1 MAFNN
6 DRYECKR
13 ANVICAFYNEVAY
26 SVPRKMVTFPLKI
39 DVFLKKAMSSHC
51 FFWAVVFSLLSV
63 KASGAEELL
72 ENYCYSCHDEW
83 EQEGGLQLDELGQ
96 MPLESRLDVLNRVQ
110 EQLYLGQMPPK
121 KKKKQPTE
129 TERVKMLSWVAA
141 ELKKHDASTLEGK
154 LRYPNYGNHVSHEKL
169 FSGEIVAKPYT
180 PARRWLVSPQ
190 IFIERINAVFG
201 LEGGSRQRSF
211 YGVTIPVILPDH
223 SGVRYY
229 DTTTLNGGHLLMMLT
244 NADWISEKQ
253 LREARIKNGEIKS
266 NEFLNPKDRWSPR
279 RTPEA
284 FELIVT
290 KKSPPTEAEMSAA
303 IHTQYQCVLQR
314 DANKSELERHLK
326 LFKESIFLAGNTEG
340 LRQMLVS
347 VLLKSDFMYRYEF
360 GAGEVDGTGRMKLSP
375 REASYAIAYALSDRN
390 PDAELLKAAAEG
402 RLNTKEDYRREVSRM
417 LNDESSFAGQGAP
430 EVNGKGLSSHKVS
443 HPKINRFFRE
453 FFGYPNMTKVFK
465 DTKRSGGFYSNAGRG
480 TAGTSGHVIDEA
492 DKIVDH
498 ILRKDQNVFEQLL
511 TTDEYF
517 VYHTRPDEQTAAIIG
532 RWREAYDVLK
542 NEPWQK
548 EPGQVSLKYEELLKK
563 NLGLKVP
570 QQKKGKGR
578 HDNTLVRLMGYFEA
592 TFGRGS
598 TPYTN
603 PPWAHGFRHQY
614 SEIYN
619 LAPIPGSR
627 GGDTGQKGWD
637 FQVKQPFKIQNRK
650 GILTHPAWLL
660 AHSQNTETDPVRRGK
675 WIREKLLA
683 GYVPDVPITVDA
695 QIPEDHHRTLRERL
709 DEVTSPQECWKCH
722 VHMNPLGLTFEMF
735 DDFGRFRIA
744 EALEHPENLIKVG
757 NGKSSA
763 SVYKT
768 KPLNISGV
776 LKGTGDPALDGE
788 VKDAYDLI
796 DRLAKSRRVRQSIIR
811 HAFRYFMGRNELL
824 SDSQTLIDAEIAY
837 ANNGGSF
844 KSVII
849 SLLTSDSFIYRKE
862 T

>member
-1 MAFNN
+1 M
-6 DRYECKR
+6 
-13 ANVICAFYNEVAY
+13 VIFPSEIVGFLNRVALF
-26 SVPRKMVTFPLKI
+26 RC
-39 DVFLKKAMSSHC
+39 VFGVI
-51 FFWAVVFSLLSV
+51 VVSFLSAE
-63 KASGAEELL
+63 ASGAEGLL

-83 EQEGGLQLDELGQ
+83 EQKGGLQLDELGQ
-96 MPLESRLDVLNRVQ
+96 VPLESRLDVLNRVQ

-129 TERVKMLSWVAA
+129 AERSKMLSWVAA
-141 ELKKHDASTLEGK
+141 ELKKHNASTLEGK

-169 FSGEIVAKPYT
+169 FNGEIVAKPYT
-180 PARRWLVSPQ
+180 QARRWLVSPQ

-201 LEGGSRQRSF
+201 LEGGARQRSF

-229 DTTTLNGGHLLMMLT
+229 DTTTLDGGHLLMMLT

-253 LREARIKNGEIKS
+253 LREARVKNGEVKS
-266 NEFLNPKDRWSPR
+266 NEFPNPKDRWSPR
-279 RTPEA
+279 KTPEA
-284 FELIVT
+284 FEFIVT
-290 KKSPPTEAEMSAA
+290 KKSPPTEAEMRAA

-326 LFKESIFLAGNTEG
+326 LLKESIFLAGNTEG

-347 VLLKSDFMYRYEF
+347 VLLKSEFMYRYEF
-360 GAGEVDGTGRMKLSP
+360 GAGKVDEAGRMKLSP

-390 PDAELLKAAAEG
+390 PDAVLLKAAKEG

-417 LNDESSFAGQGAP
+417 LNDESSFAGPGAP
-430 EVNGKGLSSHKVS
+430 EVSGKGLNSHKVS

-517 VYHTRPDEQTAAIIG
+517 VYHTRPNEQTGAIID
-532 RWREAYDVLK
+532 RWREAYNVLK
-542 NEPWQK
+542 NEPWQE
-548 EPGQVSLKYEELLKK
+548 EPEQVSLKHELLLKQ

-578 HDNTLVRLMGYFEA
+578 HDNTLVRLMGYFES

-627 GGDTGQKGWD
+627 GGDIGEKGWD

-744 EALEHPENLIKVG
+744 EALEHPENLIKAG
-757 NGKSSA
+757 NGKTSA

-768 KPLNISGV
+768 KPLSISGV
-776 LKGTGDPALDGE
+776 LEGTGDSTLDGE

-844 KSVII
+844 KRVII

>member
-1 MAFNN
+1 M
-6 DRYECKR
+6 
-13 ANVICAFYNEVAY
+13 VILLSEIVG
-26 SVPRKMVTFPLKI
+26 
-39 DVFLKKAMSSHC
+39 FLKRVTSSRC
-51 FFWAVVFSLLSV
+51 VLGTVVASVLSAEV
-63 KASGAEELL
+63 SEAEELL

-83 EQEGGLQLDELGQ
+83 EQKGGLQLDELGQ

-129 TERVKMLSWVAA
+129 AERSKMLSWVAA
-141 ELKKHDASTLEGK
+141 ELKKHNASTLEGK

-169 FSGEIVAKPYT
+169 FNGEIVAKPYT
-180 PARRWLVSPQ
+180 QARRWLVSPQ

-201 LEGGSRQRSF
+201 LEGGARQRSF

-229 DTTTLNGGHLLMMLT
+229 DTTTLDGGHLLMMLT

-253 LREARIKNGEIKS
+253 LREARIKNGEVKS
-266 NEFLNPKDRWSPR
+266 NEFPNPKDRWSPR
-279 RTPEA
+279 KTPEA
-284 FELIVT
+284 FEFIVT
-290 KKSPPTEAEMSAA
+290 KKSPPTEAEMKAA
-303 IHTQYQCVLQR
+303 IHIQYQCVLQR

-326 LFKESIFLAGNTEG
+326 LLKESILLAGNTEG

-347 VLLKSDFMYRYEF
+347 VLLKSEFMYRYEF
-360 GAGEVDGTGRMKLSP
+360 GAGEVDGAGRMKLSP

-390 PDAELLKAAAEG
+390 PDADLLKAAKEG

-417 LNDESSFAGQGAP
+417 LNDKSSFAGPGAP
-430 EVNGKGLSSHKVS
+430 EVSGKGLNSHKVS

-517 VYHTRPDEQTAAIIG
+517 VYHTRPNEQTAAIID
-532 RWREAYDVLK
+532 RWREAYSVLK
-542 NEPWQK
+542 NEPWQE
-548 EPGQVSLKYEELLKK
+548 EPEQVSLKHELLLKQ

-578 HDNTLVRLMGYFEA
+578 HDNTLVRLMGYFES

-637 FQVKQPFKIQNRK
+637 FQVEQPFKIQNRK

-735 DDFGRFRIA
+735 DDFGRFRTA
-744 EALEHPENLIKVG
+744 EALEHPENLVKAG

-768 KPLNISGV
+768 KPLSISGV
-776 LKGTGDPALDGE
+776 LEGTGDSTLDGK

-837 ANNGGSF
+837 ANNSGSF

-862 T
+862 TQSSQ

>member
-1 MAFNN
+1 M
-6 DRYECKR
+6 
-13 ANVICAFYNEVAY
+13 VILPSEIVG
-26 SVPRKMVTFPLKI
+26 
-39 DVFLKKAMSSHC
+39 FLKRVTSSRC
-51 FFWAVVFSLLSV
+51 VLGTVVASVLSAEV
-63 KASGAEELL
+63 SEAEELL

-83 EQEGGLQLDELGQ
+83 EQKGGLQLDELGQ

-129 TERVKMLSWVAA
+129 AERSKMLSWVAA
-141 ELKKHDASTLEGK
+141 ELKKHNASTLEGK

-169 FSGEIVAKPYT
+169 FNGEIVAKPYT
-180 PARRWLVSPQ
+180 QARRWLVSPQ

-201 LEGGSRQRSF
+201 LEGGARQRSF

-229 DTTTLNGGHLLMMLT
+229 DTTTLDGGHLLMMLT
-244 NADWISEKQ
+244 NADWISGKQ
-253 LREARIKNGEIKS
+253 LREARIKNGEVKS
-266 NEFLNPKDRWSPR
+266 NEFPNPKDRWSPR
-279 RTPEA
+279 KTPEA
-284 FELIVT
+284 FEFIVT
-290 KKSPPTEAEMSAA
+290 KKSPPTEAEMKDA
-303 IHTQYQCVLQR
+303 IHIQYQCVLQR

-326 LFKESIFLAGNTEG
+326 LLKESILLAGNTEG

-347 VLLKSDFMYRYEF
+347 VLLKSEFMYRYEF
-360 GAGEVDGTGRMKLSP
+360 GAGEVDGAGRMKLSP

-390 PDAELLKAAAEG
+390 PDADLLKAVEEG
-402 RLNTKEDYRREVSRM
+402 RLNTKEDYRREVNRM
-417 LNDESSFAGQGAP
+417 LKDESSFAGPGAP
-430 EVNGKGLSSHKVS
+430 EVSGKGLNSHKVP

-517 VYHTRPDEQTAAIIG
+517 VYHTRPNEQTAAIID

-542 NEPWQK
+542 SEPWQE
-548 EPGQVSLKYEELLKK
+548 EPEQVSLKHELLLKQ

-578 HDNTLVRLMGYFEA
+578 HDNTLVRLMGYFES

-637 FQVKQPFKIQNRK
+637 FQVEQPFKIQNRK

-735 DDFGRFRIA
+735 DDFGRFRTA
-744 EALEHPENLIKVG
+744 EALEHPENLVKAG
-757 NGKSSA
+757 NGKTSA

-768 KPLNISGV
+768 KPLSISGV
-776 LKGTGDPALDGE
+776 LEGTGDSTLDGK

-837 ANNGGSF
+837 ANNSGSF

-862 T
+862 TQSSQ

>member
-1 MAFNN
+1 MVILP
-6 DRYECKR
+6 YEI
-13 ANVICAFYNEVAY
+13 VG
-26 SVPRKMVTFPLKI
+26 
-39 DVFLKKAMSSHC
+39 FLKRVTSSRC
-51 FFWAVVFSLLSV
+51 VLGTVVASVLSAEV
-63 KASGAEELL
+63 SEAEELL

-83 EQEGGLQLDELGQ
+83 EQKGGLQLDELGQ

-129 TERVKMLSWVAA
+129 AERSKMLSWVAA
-141 ELKKHDASTLEGK
+141 ELKKHNASTLEGK

-169 FSGEIVAKPYT
+169 FNGEIVAKPYT
-180 PARRWLVSPQ
+180 QARRWLVSPQ

-201 LEGGSRQRSF
+201 LEGGARQRSF

-229 DTTTLNGGHLLMMLT
+229 DTTTLDGGHLLMMLT
-244 NADWISEKQ
+244 NADWISGKQ
-253 LREARIKNGEIKS
+253 LREARIKNGEVKS
-266 NEFLNPKDRWSPR
+266 NEFPNPKDRWSPR
-279 RTPEA
+279 KTPEA
-284 FELIVT
+284 FEFIVT
-290 KKSPPTEAEMSAA
+290 KKSPPTEAEMKDA
-303 IHTQYQCVLQR
+303 IHIQYQCVLQR

-326 LFKESIFLAGNTEG
+326 LLKESILLAGNTEG

-347 VLLKSDFMYRYEF
+347 VLLKSEFMYRYEF
-360 GAGEVDGTGRMKLSP
+360 GAGEVDGAGRMKLSP

-390 PDAELLKAAAEG
+390 PDADLLKAVEEG
-402 RLNTKEDYRREVSRM
+402 RLNTKEDYRREVNRM
-417 LNDESSFAGQGAP
+417 LKDESSFAGPGAP
-430 EVNGKGLSSHKVS
+430 EVSGKGLNSHKVS

-517 VYHTRPDEQTAAIIG
+517 VYHTRPNEQTAAIID

-542 NEPWQK
+542 SEPWQE
-548 EPGQVSLKYEELLKK
+548 EPEQVSLKHELLLKQ

-578 HDNTLVRLMGYFEA
+578 HDNTLVRLMGYFES

-637 FQVKQPFKIQNRK
+637 FQVEQPFKIQNRK

-735 DDFGRFRIA
+735 DDFGRFRTA
-744 EALEHPENLIKVG
+744 EALEHPENLVKAG
-757 NGKSSA
+757 NGKTSA

-768 KPLNISGV
+768 KPLSISGV
-776 LKGTGDPALDGE
+776 LEGTGDSTLDGK

-837 ANNGGSF
+837 ANNSGSF

-862 T
+862 TQSSQ

>member
-1 MAFNN
+1 M
-6 DRYECKR
+6 
-13 ANVICAFYNEVAY
+13 VILLSEIVG
-26 SVPRKMVTFPLKI
+26 
-39 DVFLKKAMSSHC
+39 FLKRVTSSRC
-51 FFWAVVFSLLSV
+51 VLGTVVASVLSAEV
-63 KASGAEELL
+63 SEAEELL

-83 EQEGGLQLDELGQ
+83 EQKGGLQLDELGQ
-96 MPLESRLDVLNRVQ
+96 MPLESRLDVLNRLQ

-129 TERVKMLSWVAA
+129 AERSKMLSWVAA
-141 ELKKHDASTLEGK
+141 ELKKHNASTLEGK

-169 FSGEIVAKPYT
+169 FNGEIVAKPYT
-180 PARRWLVSPQ
+180 QARRWLVSPQ

-201 LEGGSRQRSF
+201 LEGGARQRSF

-229 DTTTLNGGHLLMMLT
+229 DTTTLDGGHLLMMLT

-253 LREARIKNGEIKS
+253 LREARIKNEEVKS
-266 NEFLNPKDRWSPR
+266 NEFPNPKDRWSPR
-279 RTPEA
+279 KTPEA
-284 FELIVT
+284 FEFIVT
-290 KKSPPTEAEMSAA
+290 KKSPPTEAEMKAA
-303 IHTQYQCVLQR
+303 IHIQYQCVLQR

-326 LFKESIFLAGNTEG
+326 LLKESILLAGNTEG

-347 VLLKSDFMYRYEF
+347 VLLKSEFMYRYEF
-360 GAGEVDGTGRMKLSP
+360 GAGEVDGAGRMKLSP

-390 PDAELLKAAAEG
+390 PDADLLKAAKEG

-417 LNDESSFAGQGAP
+417 LNDKSSFAGPGAP
-430 EVNGKGLSSHKVS
+430 EVSGKGLNSHKVS

-517 VYHTRPDEQTAAIIG
+517 VYHTRPNEQTAAIID
-532 RWREAYDVLK
+532 RWREAYNVLK
-542 NEPWQK
+542 NEPWQE
-548 EPGQVSLKYEELLKK
+548 EPEQVSLKHELLLKQ

-578 HDNTLVRLMGYFEA
+578 HDNTLVRLMGYFES

-637 FQVKQPFKIQNRK
+637 FQVEQPFKIQNRK

-722 VHMNPLGLTFEMF
+722 VHMNPLGVTFEMF
-735 DDFGRFRIA
+735 DDFGRFRTA
-744 EALEHPENLIKVG
+744 EALEHPENLVKAG

-768 KPLNISGV
+768 KPLSISGV
-776 LKGTGDPALDGE
+776 LEGTGDSTLDGK

-837 ANNGGSF
+837 ANNSGSF

-862 T
+862 TQSSQ

>member
-1 MAFNN
+1 M
-6 DRYECKR
+6 
-13 ANVICAFYNEVAY
+13 VILLSEIVG
-26 SVPRKMVTFPLKI
+26 
-39 DVFLKKAMSSHC
+39 FLKRVTSSRC
-51 FFWAVVFSLLSV
+51 VLGTVVASVLSAEV
-63 KASGAEELL
+63 SEAEELL

-83 EQEGGLQLDELGQ
+83 EQKGGLQLDELGQ

-129 TERVKMLSWVAA
+129 AERSKMLSWVAA
-141 ELKKHDASTLEGK
+141 ELKKHNASTLEGK

-169 FSGEIVAKPYT
+169 FNGEIVAKPYT
-180 PARRWLVSPQ
+180 QARRWLVSPQ

-201 LEGGSRQRSF
+201 LEGGARQRSF

-229 DTTTLNGGHLLMMLT
+229 DTTTLDGGHLLMMLT

-253 LREARIKNGEIKS
+253 LREARIKNGEVKS
-266 NEFLNPKDRWSPR
+266 NEFPNPKDRWSPR
-279 RTPEA
+279 KTPEA
-284 FELIVT
+284 FEFIVT
-290 KKSPPTEAEMSAA
+290 KKSPPTEAEMKAA
-303 IHTQYQCVLQR
+303 IHIQYQCVLQR

-326 LFKESIFLAGNTEG
+326 LLKESILLAGNTEG

-347 VLLKSDFMYRYEF
+347 VLLKSEFMYRYEF
-360 GAGEVDGTGRMKLSP
+360 GAGEVDGAGRMKLSP

-390 PDAELLKAAAEG
+390 PDADLLKAAKEG

-417 LNDESSFAGQGAP
+417 LNDKSSFAGPGAP
-430 EVNGKGLSSHKVS
+430 EVSGKGLNSHKVS

-517 VYHTRPDEQTAAIIG
+517 VYHTRPNEQTAAIID
-532 RWREAYDVLK
+532 RWREAYNVLK
-542 NEPWQK
+542 NEPWQE
-548 EPGQVSLKYEELLKK
+548 EPEQVSLKHELLLKQ

-578 HDNTLVRLMGYFEA
+578 HDNTLVRLMGYFES

-637 FQVKQPFKIQNRK
+637 FQVEQPFKIQNRK

-735 DDFGRFRIA
+735 DDFGRFRTA
-744 EALEHPENLIKVG
+744 EALEHPENLMKVG
-757 NGKSSA
+757 NGKTSA

-776 LKGTGDPALDGE
+776 LKGTGDSKLDGE

-837 ANNGGSF
+837 ANNSGSF

-862 T
+862 TQSSQ

>member
-1 MAFNN
+1 M
-6 DRYECKR
+6 
-13 ANVICAFYNEVAY
+13 VILLSEIAG
-26 SVPRKMVTFPLKI
+26 
-39 DVFLKKAMSSHC
+39 FLKRVTSSRC
-51 FFWAVVFSLLSV
+51 VLGTVVASV
-63 KASGAEELL
+63 LYAEVSEAEELL

-83 EQEGGLQLDELGQ
+83 EQKGGLQLDELGQ

-129 TERVKMLSWVAA
+129 AERSKMLSWVAA
-141 ELKKHDASTLEGK
+141 ELKKHNASTLEGK

-169 FSGEIVAKPYT
+169 FNGEIVAKPYT
-180 PARRWLVSPQ
+180 QARRWLVSPQ

-201 LEGGSRQRSF
+201 LEGGARQRSF

-229 DTTTLNGGHLLMMLT
+229 DTTTLDGGHLLMMLT

-253 LREARIKNGEIKS
+253 LREARIKNGEVKS
-266 NEFLNPKDRWSPR
+266 NEFPNPKDRWSPR
-279 RTPEA
+279 KTPEA
-284 FELIVT
+284 FEFIVT
-290 KKSPPTEAEMSAA
+290 KKSPPTEAEMKAA
-303 IHTQYQCVLQR
+303 IHIQYQCVLQR

-326 LFKESIFLAGNTEG
+326 LLKESILLAGNTEG

-347 VLLKSDFMYRYEF
+347 VLLKSEFMYRYEF
-360 GAGEVDGTGRMKLSP
+360 GAGEVDGAGRMKLSP

-390 PDAELLKAAAEG
+390 PDADLLKAAKEG

-417 LNDESSFAGQGAP
+417 LNDKSSFAGPGAP
-430 EVNGKGLSSHKVS
+430 EVSGKGLNSHKVS

-517 VYHTRPDEQTAAIIG
+517 VYHTRPNEQTAAIID

-542 NEPWQK
+542 SEPWQE
-548 EPGQVSLKYEELLKK
+548 EPEQVSLKHELLLKQ

-578 HDNTLVRLMGYFEA
+578 HDNTLVRLMGYFES

-637 FQVKQPFKIQNRK
+637 FQVEQPFKIQNRK

-735 DDFGRFRIA
+735 DDFGRFRTA
-744 EALEHPENLIKVG
+744 EALEHPENLVKAG

-768 KPLNISGV
+768 KPLSISGV
-776 LKGTGDPALDGE
+776 LEGTGDSTLDGK

-837 ANNGGSF
+837 ANNSGSF

-862 T
+862 TQSSQ

>member
-1 MAFNN
+1 MRFVNKW
-6 DRYECKR
+6 RISQLWKMFHSSFQLFGWLR
-13 ANVICAFYNEVAY
+13 KLVRSRCAFVA
-26 SVPRKMVTFPLKI
+26 MT
-39 DVFLKKAMSSHC
+39 VFGLP
-51 FFWAVVFSLLSV
+51 VG
-63 KASGAEELL
+63 ASGAEALL

-83 EQEGGLQLDELGQ
+83 EQKGNLQLDVLDTL
-96 MPLESRLDVLNRVQ
+96 PLESRLGVLNKVQ
-110 EQLYLGQMPPK
+110 EQLYFGQMPPK
-121 KKKKQPTE
+121 KKKQPTVA
-129 TERVKMLSWVAA
+129 ERSEMLAWVAA
-141 ELKKHDASTLEGK
+141 ELKKHDASTLEDK
-154 LRYPNYGNHVSHEKL
+154 LRYPNFGNHVSHEKL
-169 FSGEIVAKPYT
+169 FSGEIDEKPFT

-201 LEGGSRQRSF
+201 LEGGARQSSF
-211 YGVTIPVILPDH
+211 YGVTVPVILPDH

-229 DTTTLNGGHLLMMLT
+229 DTTTLDGGHLLMMLT
-244 NADWISEKQ
+244 NADWISKKQ
-253 LREARIKNGEIKS
+253 LREARVKNGEIKS
-266 NEFLNPKDRWSPR
+266 NEFPNPKDKWTPR
-279 RTPEA
+279 STPEA
-284 FELIVT
+284 FEVIVT
-290 KKSPPTEAEMSAA
+290 KESSPTEAEMIAA

-314 DANKSELERHLK
+314 TASKSELERHLR
-326 LFKESIFLAGNTEG
+326 LLKESISLAGNTEG

-347 VLLKSDFMYRYEF
+347 VLLKSEFMYRYEF
-360 GAGEVDGTGRMKLSP
+360 GAGEEDEYGRRKLSP

-390 PDAELLKAAAEG
+390 PDAELVKAAGEG
-402 RLNTKEDYRREVSRM
+402 RLNSREDYRREVIRI
-417 LNDESSFAGQGAP
+417 LKDQSSFAGPGAP
-430 EVNGKGLSSHKVS
+430 EVSGKGLSSHRVT
-443 HPKINRFFRE
+443 HPKVNRFFRE

-498 ILRKDQNVFEQLL
+498 ILRQDQNVFEQLL

-517 VYHTRPDEQTAAIIG
+517 VYHTRPNEQTAAIID
-532 RWREAYDVLK
+532 RWREAYEVLK
-542 NEPWQK
+542 DEPWRDDP
-548 EPGQVSLKYEELLKK
+548 ESVSLKHEELLKN

-578 HDNTLVRLMGYFEA
+578 HDNTLVRLMGYFET
-592 TFGRGS
+592 TFGRGT

-619 LAPIPGSR
+619 LAPIPGTR
-627 GGDTGQKGWD
+627 GKDTGQKGWD
-637 FQVKQPFKIQNRK
+637 FQVQQPFKIPNRK

-695 QIPEDHHRTLRERL
+695 QIPEDPHRTLRERL

-735 DDFGRFRIA
+735 DDFGRFRTE
-744 EALEHPENLIKVG
+744 EALEHPENLIKSG
-757 NGKSSA
+757 DGKSSA

-768 KPLNISGV
+768 KPLKVNGF
-776 LKGTGDPALDGE
+776 LEGTGNPALDGE
-788 VKDAYDLI
+788 VRDAYDLI

-811 HAFRYFMGRNELL
+811 HAFRYFMGRNELI
-824 SDSQTLIDAEIAY
+824 SDSQTLIDAEAAY
-837 ANNGGSF
+837 VKNGGSF
-844 KSVII
+844 KMVIV

-862 T
+862 TQSSQ

>member
-1 MAFNN
+1 M
-6 DRYECKR
+6 
-13 ANVICAFYNEVAY
+13 VILLSEIAG
-26 SVPRKMVTFPLKI
+26 
-39 DVFLKKAMSSHC
+39 FLKRVTSSRC
-51 FFWAVVFSLLSV
+51 VLGTVVASVLSAEV
-63 KASGAEELL
+63 SEAEELL

-83 EQEGGLQLDELGQ
+83 EQKGGLQLDELGQ

-129 TERVKMLSWVAA
+129 AERSKMLSWVAA
-141 ELKKHDASTLEGK
+141 ELKKHNASTLEGK

-169 FSGEIVAKPYT
+169 FNGEIVAKPYT
-180 PARRWLVSPQ
+180 QARRWLVSPQ

-201 LEGGSRQRSF
+201 LEGAARQRSF

-229 DTTTLNGGHLLMMLT
+229 DTTTLDGGHLLMMLT

-253 LREARIKNGEIKS
+253 LREARIKNGEVKS
-266 NEFLNPKDRWSPR
+266 NEFPNPKDRWSPR
-279 RTPEA
+279 KTPEA
-284 FELIVT
+284 FEFIVT
-290 KKSPPTEAEMSAA
+290 KKSPPTEAEMKAA
-303 IHTQYQCVLQR
+303 IHIQYQCVLQR

-326 LFKESIFLAGNTEG
+326 LLKESILLAGNTEG

-347 VLLKSDFMYRYEF
+347 VLLKSEFMYRYEF
-360 GAGEVDGTGRMKLSP
+360 GAGEVDGAGRMKLSP

-390 PDAELLKAAAEG
+390 PDADLLKAAKEG

-417 LNDESSFAGQGAP
+417 LNDKSSFAGPGAP
-430 EVNGKGLSSHKVS
+430 EVSGKGLNSHKVS

-517 VYHTRPDEQTAAIIG
+517 VYHTRPNEQTAAIID
-532 RWREAYDVLK
+532 RWREAYSVLK
-542 NEPWQK
+542 NEPWQE
-548 EPGQVSLKYEELLKK
+548 EPEQVSLKHELLLKQ

-578 HDNTLVRLMGYFEA
+578 HDNTLVRLMGYFES

-627 GGDTGQKGWD
+627 GGDAGQKGWD

-735 DDFGRFRIA
+735 DDFGRFRTA
-744 EALEHPENLIKVG
+744 EALEHPENLVKAG

-768 KPLNISGV
+768 KPLSISGV
-776 LKGTGDPALDGE
+776 LEGTGDSTLDGK

-837 ANNGGSF
+837 ANNSGSF

-862 T
+862 TQSSQ

>member
-1 MAFNN
+1 M
-6 DRYECKR
+6 
-13 ANVICAFYNEVAY
+13 VILLSEIAG
-26 SVPRKMVTFPLKI
+26 
-39 DVFLKKAMSSHC
+39 FLKRVTSSRC
-51 FFWAVVFSLLSV
+51 VLGTVVASV
-63 KASGAEELL
+63 LYAEVSEAEELL

-83 EQEGGLQLDELGQ
+83 EQKGGLQLDELGQ

-129 TERVKMLSWVAA
+129 AERSKMLSWVAA
-141 ELKKHDASTLEGK
+141 ELKKHNASTLEGK

-169 FSGEIVAKPYT
+169 FNGEIVAKPYT
-180 PARRWLVSPQ
+180 QARRWLVSPQ

-201 LEGGSRQRSF
+201 LEGGGRQRSF

-229 DTTTLNGGHLLMMLT
+229 DTTTLDGGHLLMMLT

-253 LREARIKNGEIKS
+253 LREARIKNGEVKS
-266 NEFLNPKDRWSPR
+266 NEFPNPKDRWSPR
-279 RTPEA
+279 KTPEA
-284 FELIVT
+284 FEFIVT
-290 KKSPPTEAEMSAA
+290 KKSPPTEAEMKAA
-303 IHTQYQCVLQR
+303 IHIQYQCVLQR

-326 LFKESIFLAGNTEG
+326 LLKESILLAGNTEG

-347 VLLKSDFMYRYEF
+347 VLLKSEFMYRYEF
-360 GAGEVDGTGRMKLSP
+360 GAGEVDGAGRMKLSP

-390 PDAELLKAAAEG
+390 PDADLLKAAKEG

-417 LNDESSFAGQGAP
+417 LNDKSSFAGPGAP
-430 EVNGKGLSSHKVS
+430 EVSGKGLNSHKVS

-517 VYHTRPDEQTAAIIG
+517 VYHTRPNEQTAAIID
-532 RWREAYDVLK
+532 RWREAYSVLK
-542 NEPWQK
+542 NEPWQE
-548 EPGQVSLKYEELLKK
+548 EPEQVSLKHELLLKQ

-578 HDNTLVRLMGYFEA
+578 HDNTLVRLMGYFES

-637 FQVKQPFKIQNRK
+637 FQVEQPFKIQNRK

-735 DDFGRFRIA
+735 DDFGRFRTA
-744 EALEHPENLIKVG
+744 EALEHPENLMKVG
-757 NGKSSA
+757 NGKTSA

-776 LKGTGDPALDGE
+776 LKGTGDSKLDGE

-796 DRLAKSRRVRQSIIR
+796 NRLAKSRRVRQSIIR

-837 ANNGGSF
+837 ANNSGSF

-862 T
+862 TQSSQ

>member
-1 MAFNN
+1 M
-6 DRYECKR
+6 
-13 ANVICAFYNEVAY
+13 VILLSEIVG
-26 SVPRKMVTFPLKI
+26 
-39 DVFLKKAMSSHC
+39 FLKRVTSSRC
-51 FFWAVVFSLLSV
+51 VLGTVVASVLSAEV
-63 KASGAEELL
+63 SEAEELL

-83 EQEGGLQLDELGQ
+83 EQKGGLQLDELGQ

-129 TERVKMLSWVAA
+129 AERSKMLSWVAA
-141 ELKKHDASTLEGK
+141 ELKKHNASTLEGK

-169 FSGEIVAKPYT
+169 FNGEIVAKPYT
-180 PARRWLVSPQ
+180 QARRWLVSPQ

-201 LEGGSRQRSF
+201 LEGGARQRSF

-229 DTTTLNGGHLLMMLT
+229 DTTTLDGGHLLMMLT

-253 LREARIKNGEIKS
+253 LREARIKNGEVKS
-266 NEFLNPKDRWSPR
+266 NEFPNPKDRWSPR
-279 RTPEA
+279 KTPEA
-284 FELIVT
+284 FEFIVT
-290 KKSPPTEAEMSAA
+290 KKSPPTEAEMKAA
-303 IHTQYQCVLQR
+303 IHIQYQCVLQR

-326 LFKESIFLAGNTEG
+326 LLKESILLAGNTEG

-347 VLLKSDFMYRYEF
+347 VLLKSEFMYRYEF
-360 GAGEVDGTGRMKLSP
+360 GAGEVDGAGRMKLSP

-390 PDAELLKAAAEG
+390 PDADLLKAAKEG

-417 LNDESSFAGQGAP
+417 LNDKSSFAGPGAP
-430 EVNGKGLSSHKVS
+430 EVSGKGLNSHKVS

-517 VYHTRPDEQTAAIIG
+517 VYHTRPNEQTAAIID
-532 RWREAYDVLK
+532 RWREAYSVLK
-542 NEPWQK
+542 NEPWQE
-548 EPGQVSLKYEELLKK
+548 EPEQVSLKHELLLKQ

-578 HDNTLVRLMGYFEA
+578 HDNTLVRLMGYFES

-637 FQVKQPFKIQNRK
+637 FQVEQPFKIQNRK

-735 DDFGRFRIA
+735 DDFGRFRTA
-744 EALEHPENLIKVG
+744 EALEHPENLVKAG

-768 KPLNISGV
+768 KPLSISGV
-776 LKGTGDPALDGE
+776 LEGTGDSTLDGK

-837 ANNGGSF
+837 ANNSGSF

-862 T
+862 TQSS

>member
-1 MAFNN
+1 M
-6 DRYECKR
+6 
-13 ANVICAFYNEVAY
+13 VILLSEIVG
-26 SVPRKMVTFPLKI
+26 
-39 DVFLKKAMSSHC
+39 FLKRVTSSRC
-51 FFWAVVFSLLSV
+51 VLGTVVASV
-63 KASGAEELL
+63 LYAEVSEAEELL

-83 EQEGGLQLDELGQ
+83 EQKGGLQLDELGQ

-129 TERVKMLSWVAA
+129 AERSKMLSWVAA
-141 ELKKHDASTLEGK
+141 ELKKHNASTLEGK

-169 FSGEIVAKPYT
+169 FNGEIVAKPYT
-180 PARRWLVSPQ
+180 QARRWLVSPQ

-201 LEGGSRQRSF
+201 LEGGARQRSF

-229 DTTTLNGGHLLMMLT
+229 DTTTLDGGHLLMMLT

-253 LREARIKNGEIKS
+253 LREARIKNGEVKS
-266 NEFLNPKDRWSPR
+266 NEFPNPKDRWSPR
-279 RTPEA
+279 KTPEA
-284 FELIVT
+284 FEFIVT
-290 KKSPPTEAEMSAA
+290 KKSPPTEAEMKAA
-303 IHTQYQCVLQR
+303 IHIQYQCVLQR

-326 LFKESIFLAGNTEG
+326 LLKESILLAGNTEG

-347 VLLKSDFMYRYEF
+347 VLLKSEFMYRYEF
-360 GAGEVDGTGRMKLSP
+360 GAGEVDGAGRMKLSP

-390 PDAELLKAAAEG
+390 TDADLLKAAKEG

-417 LNDESSFAGQGAP
+417 LNDKSSFAGPGAP
-430 EVNGKGLSSHKVS
+430 EVSGKGLNSHKVS

-517 VYHTRPDEQTAAIIG
+517 VYHTRPNEQTAAIID
-532 RWREAYDVLK
+532 RWREAYSVLK
-542 NEPWQK
+542 NEPWQE
-548 EPGQVSLKYEELLKK
+548 EPEQVSLKHELLLKQ

-578 HDNTLVRLMGYFEA
+578 HDNTLVRLMGYFES

-637 FQVKQPFKIQNRK
+637 FQVEQPFKIQNRK

-735 DDFGRFRIA
+735 DDFGRFRTA
-744 EALEHPENLIKVG
+744 EALEHPENLMKVG
-757 NGKSSA
+757 NGKTSA

-776 LKGTGDPALDGE
+776 LKGTGDSKLDGE

-837 ANNGGSF
+837 ANNSGSF

-862 T
+862 TQSSQ

>member
-1 MAFNN
+1 M
-6 DRYECKR
+6 
-13 ANVICAFYNEVAY
+13 VILLSEIVG
-26 SVPRKMVTFPLKI
+26 
-39 DVFLKKAMSSHC
+39 FLKRVTSSRC
-51 FFWAVVFSLLSV
+51 VLGTVVASVLSAEV
-63 KASGAEELL
+63 SEAEELL

-83 EQEGGLQLDELGQ
+83 EQKGGLQLDELGQ

-129 TERVKMLSWVAA
+129 AERSKMLSWVAA
-141 ELKKHDASTLEGK
+141 ELKKHNASTLEGK

-169 FSGEIVAKPYT
+169 FNGEIVAKPYT
-180 PARRWLVSPQ
+180 QARRWLVSPQ

-201 LEGGSRQRSF
+201 LEGGARQRSF

-229 DTTTLNGGHLLMMLT
+229 DTTTLDGGHLLMMLT

-253 LREARIKNGEIKS
+253 LREARIKNEEVKS
-266 NEFLNPKDRWSPR
+266 NEFPNPKDRWSPR
-279 RTPEA
+279 KTPEA
-284 FELIVT
+284 FEFIVT
-290 KKSPPTEAEMSAA
+290 KKSPPTEAEMKAA
-303 IHTQYQCVLQR
+303 IHIQYQCVLQR

-326 LFKESIFLAGNTEG
+326 LLKESILLAGNTEG

-347 VLLKSDFMYRYEF
+347 VLLKSEFMYRYEF
-360 GAGEVDGTGRMKLSP
+360 GAGEVDGAGRMKLSP

-390 PDAELLKAAAEG
+390 PDADLLKAAKEG

-417 LNDESSFAGQGAP
+417 LNDKSSFAGPGAP
-430 EVNGKGLSSHKVS
+430 EVSGKGLNSHKVS

-517 VYHTRPDEQTAAIIG
+517 VYHTRPNEQTAAIID
-532 RWREAYDVLK
+532 RWREAYNVLK
-542 NEPWQK
+542 NEPWQE
-548 EPGQVSLKYEELLKK
+548 EPEQVSLKHELLLKQ

-578 HDNTLVRLMGYFEA
+578 HDNTLVRLMGYFES

-637 FQVKQPFKIQNRK
+637 FQVEQPFKIQNRK

-735 DDFGRFRIA
+735 DDFGRFRTA
-744 EALEHPENLIKVG
+744 EALEHPENLVKAG

-768 KPLNISGV
+768 KPLSISGV
-776 LKGTGDPALDGE
+776 LEGTGDSTLDGK

-837 ANNGGSF
+837 ANNSGSF

-862 T
+862 TQSSQ

>member
-1 MAFNN
+1 M
-6 DRYECKR
+6 
-13 ANVICAFYNEVAY
+13 VILLSEIVG
-26 SVPRKMVTFPLKI
+26 
-39 DVFLKKAMSSHC
+39 FLKRVTSSRC
-51 FFWAVVFSLLSV
+51 VLGTVVASVLSAEV
-63 KASGAEELL
+63 SEAEELL

-83 EQEGGLQLDELGQ
+83 EQKGGLQLDELGQ

-129 TERVKMLSWVAA
+129 AERSKMLSWVAA
-141 ELKKHDASTLEGK
+141 ELKKHNASTLEGK

-169 FSGEIVAKPYT
+169 FNGEIVAKPYT
-180 PARRWLVSPQ
+180 QARRWLVSPQ

-201 LEGGSRQRSF
+201 LEGGARQRSF

-229 DTTTLNGGHLLMMLT
+229 DTTTLDGGHLLMMLT

-253 LREARIKNGEIKS
+253 LREARIKNGEVKS
-266 NEFLNPKDRWSPR
+266 NEFPNPKDRWSPR
-279 RTPEA
+279 KTPEA
-284 FELIVT
+284 FEFIVT
-290 KKSPPTEAEMSAA
+290 KKSPPTEAEMKAA
-303 IHTQYQCVLQR
+303 IHIQYQCVLQR

-326 LFKESIFLAGNTEG
+326 LLKESILLAGNTEG

-347 VLLKSDFMYRYEF
+347 VLLKSEFMYRYEF
-360 GAGEVDGTGRMKLSP
+360 GAGEVDGAGRMKLSP

-390 PDAELLKAAAEG
+390 PDADLLKAAKEG

-417 LNDESSFAGQGAP
+417 LNDKSSFAGPGAP
-430 EVNGKGLSSHKVS
+430 EVSGKGLNSHKVS

-517 VYHTRPDEQTAAIIG
+517 VYHTRPNEQTAAIID
-532 RWREAYDVLK
+532 RWREAYNVLK
-542 NEPWQK
+542 NEPWQE
-548 EPGQVSLKYEELLKK
+548 EPEQVSLKHELLLKQ

-578 HDNTLVRLMGYFEA
+578 HDNTLVRLMGYFES

-637 FQVKQPFKIQNRK
+637 FQVEQPFKIQNRK
-650 GILTHPAWLL
+650 GVLTHPAWLL

-735 DDFGRFRIA
+735 DDFGRFRTA
-744 EALEHPENLIKVG
+744 EALEHPENLVKAG

-768 KPLNISGV
+768 KPLSISGV
-776 LKGTGDPALDGE
+776 LEGTGDSTLDGK

-837 ANNGGSF
+837 ANNSGSF

-862 T
+862 TQSSQ

>member
-1 MAFNN
+1 M
-6 DRYECKR
+6 
-13 ANVICAFYNEVAY
+13 VILPPEIVG
-26 SVPRKMVTFPLKI
+26 
-39 DVFLKKAMSSHC
+39 FLKRVTSSRC
-51 FFWAVVFSLLSV
+51 VLGTVVASVLSAEV
-63 KASGAEELL
+63 SEAEELL

-83 EQEGGLQLDELGQ
+83 EQKGGLQLDELGQ
-96 MPLESRLDVLNRVQ
+96 MPLESRLDVLNKVQ

-129 TERVKMLSWVAA
+129 AERSKMLSWVAA
-141 ELKKHDASTLEGK
+141 ELKKHNASTLEGK

-169 FSGEIVAKPYT
+169 FNGEIVAKPYT
-180 PARRWLVSPQ
+180 QARRWLVSPQ

-201 LEGGSRQRSF
+201 LEGGARQRSF

-229 DTTTLNGGHLLMMLT
+229 DTTTLDGGHLLMMLT

-253 LREARIKNGEIKS
+253 LREARIKNGEVKS
-266 NEFLNPKDRWSPR
+266 NEFPNPKDRWSPR
-279 RTPEA
+279 KTPEA
-284 FELIVT
+284 FEFIVT
-290 KKSPPTEAEMSAA
+290 KKSPPTEAEMKDA
-303 IHTQYQCVLQR
+303 IHIQYQCVLQR

-326 LFKESIFLAGNTEG
+326 LLKESILLAGNTEG

-347 VLLKSDFMYRYEF
+347 VLLKSEFMYRYEF
-360 GAGEVDGTGRMKLSP
+360 GAGEVDGAGRMKLSP

-390 PDAELLKAAAEG
+390 PDADLLKAAKEG

-417 LNDESSFAGQGAP
+417 LNDKSSFAGPGAP
-430 EVNGKGLSSHKVS
+430 EVSGKGLNSHKVS

-517 VYHTRPDEQTAAIIG
+517 VYHTRPNEQTAAIID

-542 NEPWQK
+542 SEPWQE
-548 EPGQVSLKYEELLKK
+548 EPEQVSLKHELLLKQ

-578 HDNTLVRLMGYFEA
+578 HDNTLVRLMGYFES

-627 GGDTGQKGWD
+627 GGDAGQKGWD

-722 VHMNPLGLTFEMF
+722 VHMNPLGVTLEMF
-735 DDFGRFRIA
+735 DDFGRFRTA
-744 EALEHPENLIKVG
+744 EALEHPENLIKAG

-776 LKGTGDPALDGE
+776 LNGTGDPTLDGE
-788 VKDAYDLI
+788 VKNAYDLI

-824 SDSQTLIDAEIAY
+824 SDSQTLIDAETAY
-837 ANNGGSF
+837 AKNGGSF

-862 T
+862 TQSSQ

>member
-1 MAFNN
+1 M
-6 DRYECKR
+6 
-13 ANVICAFYNEVAY
+13 VILLSEIAG
-26 SVPRKMVTFPLKI
+26 
-39 DVFLKKAMSSHC
+39 FLKRVTSSRC
-51 FFWAVVFSLLSV
+51 VLGTVVASV
-63 KASGAEELL
+63 LYAEVSEAEELL

-83 EQEGGLQLDELGQ
+83 EQKGGLQLDELGQ

-129 TERVKMLSWVAA
+129 AERSKMLSWVAA
-141 ELKKHDASTLEGK
+141 ELKKHNASTLEGK

-169 FSGEIVAKPYT
+169 FNGEIVAKPYT
-180 PARRWLVSPQ
+180 QARRWLVSPQ

-201 LEGGSRQRSF
+201 LEGGARQRSF

-229 DTTTLNGGHLLMMLT
+229 DTTTLDGGHLLMMLT

-253 LREARIKNGEIKS
+253 LREARIKNGEVKS
-266 NEFLNPKDRWSPR
+266 NEFPNPKDRWSPR
-279 RTPEA
+279 KTPEA
-284 FELIVT
+284 FEFIVT
-290 KKSPPTEAEMSAA
+290 KKSPPTEAEMKAA
-303 IHTQYQCVLQR
+303 IHIQYQCVLQR

-326 LFKESIFLAGNTEG
+326 LLKESILLAGNTEG

-347 VLLKSDFMYRYEF
+347 VLLKSEFMYRYEF
-360 GAGEVDGTGRMKLSP
+360 GAGEVDGEGRMKLSP

-390 PDAELLKAAAEG
+390 PDADLLKAAKEG

-417 LNDESSFAGQGAP
+417 LNDKSSFAGPGAP
-430 EVNGKGLSSHKVS
+430 EVSGKGLNSHKVS

-517 VYHTRPDEQTAAIIG
+517 VYHTRPNEQTAAIID
-532 RWREAYDVLK
+532 RWREAYSVLK
-542 NEPWQK
+542 NEPWQE
-548 EPGQVSLKYEELLKK
+548 EPEQVSLKHELLLKQ

-578 HDNTLVRLMGYFEA
+578 HDNTLVRLMGYFES

-637 FQVKQPFKIQNRK
+637 FQVEQPFKIQNRK

-735 DDFGRFRIA
+735 DDFGRFRTA
-744 EALEHPENLIKVG
+744 EALEHPENLVKAG

-768 KPLNISGV
+768 KPLSISGV
-776 LKGTGDPALDGE
+776 LEGTGDSTLDGK

-837 ANNGGSF
+837 ANNSGSF

-862 T
+862 TQSSQ

>member
-1 MAFNN
+1 M
-6 DRYECKR
+6 
-13 ANVICAFYNEVAY
+13 VILLSEIVG
-26 SVPRKMVTFPLKI
+26 
-39 DVFLKKAMSSHC
+39 FLKRVTSSRC
-51 FFWAVVFSLLSV
+51 VLGTVVASV
-63 KASGAEELL
+63 LYAEVSEAEELL

-83 EQEGGLQLDELGQ
+83 EQKGGLQLDELGQ

-129 TERVKMLSWVAA
+129 AERSKMLSWVAA
-141 ELKKHDASTLEGK
+141 ELKKHNASTLEGK

-169 FSGEIVAKPYT
+169 FNGEIVAKPYT
-180 PARRWLVSPQ
+180 QARRWLVSPQ

-201 LEGGSRQRSF
+201 LEGGARQRSF

-229 DTTTLNGGHLLMMLT
+229 DTTTLDGGHLLMMLT

-253 LREARIKNGEIKS
+253 LREARIKNGEVKS
-266 NEFLNPKDRWSPR
+266 NEFPNPKDRWSPR
-279 RTPEA
+279 KTPEA
-284 FELIVT
+284 FEFIVT
-290 KKSPPTEAEMSAA
+290 KKSPPTEAEMKAA
-303 IHTQYQCVLQR
+303 IHIQYQCVLQR

-326 LFKESIFLAGNTEG
+326 LLKESILLAGNTEG

-347 VLLKSDFMYRYEF
+347 VLLKSEFMYRYEF
-360 GAGEVDGTGRMKLSP
+360 GAGEVDGAGRMKLSP

-390 PDAELLKAAAEG
+390 PDADLLKAAKEG

-417 LNDESSFAGQGAP
+417 LNDKSSFAGPGAP
-430 EVNGKGLSSHKVS
+430 EVSGKGLNSHKVS

-517 VYHTRPDEQTAAIIG
+517 VYHTRPNEQTAAIID
-532 RWREAYDVLK
+532 RWREAYSVLK
-542 NEPWQK
+542 NEPWQE
-548 EPGQVSLKYEELLKK
+548 EPEQVSLKHELLLKQ

-578 HDNTLVRLMGYFEA
+578 HDNTLVRLMGYFES

-637 FQVKQPFKIQNRK
+637 FQVEQPFKIQNRK

-735 DDFGRFRIA
+735 DDFGRFRTA
-744 EALEHPENLIKVG
+744 EALEHPENLMKVG
-757 NGKSSA
+757 NGKTSA

-776 LKGTGDPALDGE
+776 LKGTGDSKLDGE

-837 ANNGGSF
+837 ANNSGSF

-862 T
+862 TQSS

>member
-1 MAFNN
+1 M
-6 DRYECKR
+6 
-13 ANVICAFYNEVAY
+13 VILPSEIVG
-26 SVPRKMVTFPLKI
+26 
-39 DVFLKKAMSSHC
+39 FLKRVTSSRC
-51 FFWAVVFSLLSV
+51 VLGTVVASVLSAEV
-63 KASGAEELL
+63 SEAEELL

-83 EQEGGLQLDELGQ
+83 EQKGGLQLDELGQ

-129 TERVKMLSWVAA
+129 AERSKMLSWVAA
-141 ELKKHDASTLEGK
+141 ELKKHNASTLEGK

-169 FSGEIVAKPYT
+169 FNGEIVAKPYT
-180 PARRWLVSPQ
+180 QARRWLVSPQ

-201 LEGGSRQRSF
+201 LEGGARQRSF

-229 DTTTLNGGHLLMMLT
+229 DTTTLDGGHLLMMLT
-244 NADWISEKQ
+244 NADWISGKQ
-253 LREARIKNGEIKS
+253 LREARIKNGEVKS
-266 NEFLNPKDRWSPR
+266 NEFPNPKDRWSPR
-279 RTPEA
+279 KTPEA
-284 FELIVT
+284 FEFIVT
-290 KKSPPTEAEMSAA
+290 KKSPPTEAEMKDA
-303 IHTQYQCVLQR
+303 IHIQYQCVLQR

-326 LFKESIFLAGNTEG
+326 LLKESILLAGNTEG

-347 VLLKSDFMYRYEF
+347 VLLKSEFMYRYEF
-360 GAGEVDGTGRMKLSP
+360 GAGEVDGAGRMKLSP

-390 PDAELLKAAAEG
+390 PDADLLKAVEEG
-402 RLNTKEDYRREVSRM
+402 RLNTKEDYRREVNRM
-417 LNDESSFAGQGAP
+417 LKDESSFAGPGAP
-430 EVNGKGLSSHKVS
+430 EVSGKGLNSHKVS

-517 VYHTRPDEQTAAIIG
+517 VYHTRPNEQTAAIID

-542 NEPWQK
+542 SEPWQE
-548 EPGQVSLKYEELLKK
+548 EPEQVSLKHELLLKQ

-578 HDNTLVRLMGYFEA
+578 HDNTLVRLMGYFES

-637 FQVKQPFKIQNRK
+637 FQVEQPFKIQNRK

-735 DDFGRFRIA
+735 DDFGRFRTA
-744 EALEHPENLIKVG
+744 EALEHPENLVKAG
-757 NGKSSA
+757 NGKTSA

-768 KPLNISGV
+768 KPLSISGV
-776 LKGTGDPALDGE
+776 LEGTGDSTLDGK

-837 ANNGGSF
+837 ANNSGSF

-862 T
+862 TQSSQ

>member
-1 MAFNN
+1 M
-6 DRYECKR
+6 
-13 ANVICAFYNEVAY
+13 VILLSEIAG
-26 SVPRKMVTFPLKI
+26 
-39 DVFLKKAMSSHC
+39 FLKRVTSSRC
-51 FFWAVVFSLLSV
+51 VLGTVVASVLSAEV
-63 KASGAEELL
+63 SEAEELL

-83 EQEGGLQLDELGQ
+83 EQKGGLQLDELGQ

-129 TERVKMLSWVAA
+129 AERSKMLSWVAA
-141 ELKKHDASTLEGK
+141 ELKKHNASTLEGK

-169 FSGEIVAKPYT
+169 FNGEIVAKPYT
-180 PARRWLVSPQ
+180 QARRWLVSPQ

-201 LEGGSRQRSF
+201 LEGGARQRSF

-229 DTTTLNGGHLLMMLT
+229 DTTTLDGGHLLMMLT

-253 LREARIKNGEIKS
+253 LREARIKNGEVKS
-266 NEFLNPKDRWSPR
+266 NEFPNPKDRWSPR
-279 RTPEA
+279 KTPEA
-284 FELIVT
+284 FEFIVT
-290 KKSPPTEAEMSAA
+290 KKSPPTEAEMKAA
-303 IHTQYQCVLQR
+303 IHIQYQCVLQR

-326 LFKESIFLAGNTEG
+326 LLKESILLAGNTEG

-347 VLLKSDFMYRYEF
+347 VLLKSEFMYRYEF
-360 GAGEVDGTGRMKLSP
+360 GAGEVDGAGRMKLSP

-390 PDAELLKAAAEG
+390 PDADLLKAAKEG

-417 LNDESSFAGQGAP
+417 LNDKSSFAGPGAP
-430 EVNGKGLSSHKVS
+430 EVSGKGLNSHKVS

-517 VYHTRPDEQTAAIIG
+517 VYHTRPNEQTAAIID
-532 RWREAYDVLK
+532 RWREAYNVLK
-542 NEPWQK
+542 NEPWQE
-548 EPGQVSLKYEELLKK
+548 EPEQVSLKHELLLKQ

-578 HDNTLVRLMGYFEA
+578 HDNTLVRLMGYFES

-637 FQVKQPFKIQNRK
+637 FQVEQPFKIQNRK

-735 DDFGRFRIA
+735 DDFGRFRTA
-744 EALEHPENLIKVG
+744 EALEHPENLVKAG

-768 KPLNISGV
+768 KPLSISGV
-776 LKGTGDPALDGE
+776 LEGTGDSTLDGK

-844 KSVII
+844 KSVIV

-862 T
+862 TQSSQ

>member
-1 MAFNN
+1 MRFVNKWRISQLQKMFHSPFQLFAWL
-6 DRYECKR
+6 RKLVQWR
-13 ANVICAFYNEVAY
+13 CAFVA
-26 SVPRKMVTFPLKI
+26 MA
-39 DVFLKKAMSSHC
+39 VFGLPAG
-51 FFWAVVFSLLSV
+51 
-63 KASGAEELL
+63 ASGTEALL

-83 EQEGGLQLDELGQ
+83 EQKGNLQLDVLDTL
-96 MPLESRLDVLNRVQ
+96 PLESRLGVLNKVQ
-110 EQLYLGQMPPK
+110 EQLYFGQMPPK
-121 KKKKQPTE
+121 KKKKQPTMA
-129 TERVKMLSWVAA
+129 ERSEMLAWVAA
-141 ELKKHDASTLEGK
+141 ELKKHDASTLEDK
-154 LRYPNYGNHVSHEKL
+154 LRYPNFGNHVSHEKL
-169 FSGEIVAKPYT
+169 FSGEIDEKPFT

-201 LEGGSRQRSF
+201 LEGGARQSSF
-211 YGVTIPVILPDH
+211 YGVTVPVILPDH

-229 DTTTLNGGHLLMMLT
+229 DTTTLDGGHLLMMLT
-244 NADWISEKQ
+244 NADWISKKQ
-253 LREARIKNGEIKS
+253 LREARVKNGEIKS
-266 NEFLNPKDRWSPR
+266 NEFPNPKDKWTPR
-279 RTPEA
+279 STPEA
-284 FELIVT
+284 FEVIVT
-290 KKSPPTEAEMSAA
+290 KESSPTEAEMIAA

-314 DANKSELERHLK
+314 TASKSELERHLR
-326 LFKESIFLAGNTEG
+326 LLKESISLAGNTEG

-347 VLLKSDFMYRYEF
+347 VLLKSEFMYRYEF
-360 GAGEVDGTGRMKLSP
+360 GAGEEDEYGRRKLSP

-390 PDAELLKAAAEG
+390 PDAELVKAAGEG
-402 RLNTKEDYRREVSRM
+402 RLNSREDYRREVIRI
-417 LNDESSFAGQGAP
+417 LKDQSSFAGPGAP
-430 EVNGKGLSSHKVS
+430 EVSGKGLSSHRVT
-443 HPKINRFFRE
+443 HPKVNRFFRE

-498 ILRKDQNVFEQLL
+498 ILRQDQNVFEQLL

-517 VYHTRPDEQTAAIIG
+517 VYHTRPNEQTAAIIN
-532 RWREAYDVLK
+532 RWREAYEVLK
-542 NEPWQK
+542 DEPWRDDP
-548 EPGQVSLKYEELLKK
+548 ESVSLKHEALLKN

-578 HDNTLVRLMGYFEA
+578 HDNTLVRLMGYFET
-592 TFGRGS
+592 TFGRGT

-619 LAPIPGSR
+619 LAPIPGTR
-627 GGDTGQKGWD
+627 GKDTGQKGWD
-637 FQVKQPFKIQNRK
+637 FQVQQPFKIPNRK

-695 QIPEDHHRTLRERL
+695 QIPEDPHRTLRERL

-735 DDFGRFRIA
+735 DDFGRFRTE
-744 EALEHPENLIKVG
+744 EALEHPENLIKSG
-757 NGKSSA
+757 DGKSSA

-768 KPLNISGV
+768 KPLKVNGF
-776 LKGTGDPALDGE
+776 LEGTGNPALDGE
-788 VKDAYDLI
+788 VRDAYDLI

-811 HAFRYFMGRNELL
+811 HAFRYFMGRNELI
-824 SDSQTLIDAEIAY
+824 SDSQTLIDAEAAY
-837 ANNGGSF
+837 VKNGGSF
-844 KSVII
+844 KMVIV

-862 T
+862 TQSSQ

>member
-1 MAFNN
+1 M
-6 DRYECKR
+6 
-13 ANVICAFYNEVAY
+13 VILPSEIVG
-26 SVPRKMVTFPLKI
+26 
-39 DVFLKKAMSSHC
+39 FLKRVTSSRC
-51 FFWAVVFSLLSV
+51 VLGTVVASVLSAEV
-63 KASGAEELL
+63 SEAEELL

-83 EQEGGLQLDELGQ
+83 EQKGGLQLDELGQ

-129 TERVKMLSWVAA
+129 AERSKMLSWVAA
-141 ELKKHDASTLEGK
+141 ELKKHNASTLEGK

-169 FSGEIVAKPYT
+169 FNGEIVAKPYT
-180 PARRWLVSPQ
+180 QARRWLVSPQ

-201 LEGGSRQRSF
+201 LEGGARQRSF

-229 DTTTLNGGHLLMMLT
+229 DTTTLDGGHLLMMLT
-244 NADWISEKQ
+244 NADWISGKQ
-253 LREARIKNGEIKS
+253 LREARIKNGEVKS
-266 NEFLNPKDRWSPR
+266 NEFPNPKDRWSPR
-279 RTPEA
+279 KTPEA
-284 FELIVT
+284 FEFIVT
-290 KKSPPTEAEMSAA
+290 KKSPPTEAEMKDA
-303 IHTQYQCVLQR
+303 IHIQYQCVLQR

-326 LFKESIFLAGNTEG
+326 LLKESILLAGNTEG

-347 VLLKSDFMYRYEF
+347 VLLKSEFMYRYEF
-360 GAGEVDGTGRMKLSP
+360 GAGEVDGAGRMKLSP

-390 PDAELLKAAAEG
+390 PDADLLKAVEEG
-402 RLNTKEDYRREVSRM
+402 RLNTKEDYRREVNRM
-417 LNDESSFAGQGAP
+417 LKDESSFAGPGAP
-430 EVNGKGLSSHKVS
+430 EVSGKGLNSHKVS

-517 VYHTRPDEQTAAIIG
+517 VYHTRPNEQTAAIID

-542 NEPWQK
+542 SEPWQE
-548 EPGQVSLKYEELLKK
+548 EPEQVSLKHELLLKQ

-578 HDNTLVRLMGYFEA
+578 HDNTLVRLMGYFES

-637 FQVKQPFKIQNRK
+637 FQVEQPFKIQNRK

-735 DDFGRFRIA
+735 DDFGRFRTA
-744 EALEHPENLIKVG
+744 EVLEHPENLVKAG
-757 NGKSSA
+757 NGKTSA

-768 KPLNISGV
+768 KPLSISGV
-776 LKGTGDPALDGE
+776 LEGTGDSTLDGK

-837 ANNGGSF
+837 ANNSGSF

-862 T
+862 TQSSQ

>member
-1 MAFNN
+1 M
-6 DRYECKR
+6 
-13 ANVICAFYNEVAY
+13 VILLSEIVG
-26 SVPRKMVTFPLKI
+26 
-39 DVFLKKAMSSHC
+39 FLKRVTSSRC
-51 FFWAVVFSLLSV
+51 VLGTVVASV
-63 KASGAEELL
+63 LYAEVSEAEELL

-83 EQEGGLQLDELGQ
+83 EQKGGLQLDELGQ

-129 TERVKMLSWVAA
+129 AERSKMLSWVAA
-141 ELKKHDASTLEGK
+141 ELKKHNASTLEGK

-169 FSGEIVAKPYT
+169 FNGEIVAKPYT
-180 PARRWLVSPQ
+180 QARRWLVSPQ

-201 LEGGSRQRSF
+201 LEGGARQRSF

-229 DTTTLNGGHLLMMLT
+229 DTTTLDGGHLLMMLT

-253 LREARIKNGEIKS
+253 LREARIKNGEVKS
-266 NEFLNPKDRWSPR
+266 NEFPNPKDRWSPR
-279 RTPEA
+279 KTPEA
-284 FELIVT
+284 FEFIVT
-290 KKSPPTEAEMSAA
+290 KKSPPTEAEMKAA
-303 IHTQYQCVLQR
+303 IHIQYQCVLQR

-326 LFKESIFLAGNTEG
+326 LLKESILLAGNTEG

-347 VLLKSDFMYRYEF
+347 VLLKSEFMYRYEF
-360 GAGEVDGTGRMKLSP
+360 GAGEVDGAGRMKLSP

-390 PDAELLKAAAEG
+390 PDADLLKAAKEG

-417 LNDESSFAGQGAP
+417 LNDKSSFAGPGAP
-430 EVNGKGLSSHKVS
+430 EVSGKGLNSHKVS

-517 VYHTRPDEQTAAIIG
+517 VYHTRPNEQTAAIID
-532 RWREAYDVLK
+532 RWREAYNVLK
-542 NEPWQK
+542 NEPWQE
-548 EPGQVSLKYEELLKK
+548 EPEQVSLKHELLLKQ

-578 HDNTLVRLMGYFEA
+578 HDNTLVRLMGYFES

-637 FQVKQPFKIQNRK
+637 FQVEQPFKIQNRK

-735 DDFGRFRIA
+735 DDFGRFRTA
-744 EALEHPENLIKVG
+744 EALEHPENLVKAG

-768 KPLNISGV
+768 KPLSISGV
-776 LKGTGDPALDGE
+776 LEGTGDSTLDGK

-837 ANNGGSF
+837 ANNSGSF

-862 T
+862 TQSS

>member
-1 MAFNN
+1 M
-6 DRYECKR
+6 
-13 ANVICAFYNEVAY
+13 VILLSEIAG
-26 SVPRKMVTFPLKI
+26 
-39 DVFLKKAMSSHC
+39 FLKRVTSSRC
-51 FFWAVVFSLLSV
+51 VLGTVVASV
-63 KASGAEELL
+63 LYAEVSEAEELL

-83 EQEGGLQLDELGQ
+83 EQKGGLQLDELGQ

-129 TERVKMLSWVAA
+129 AERSKMLSWVAA
-141 ELKKHDASTLEGK
+141 ELKKHNASTLEGK

-169 FSGEIVAKPYT
+169 FNGEIVAKPYT
-180 PARRWLVSPQ
+180 QARRWLVSPQ

-201 LEGGSRQRSF
+201 LEGGARQRSF

-229 DTTTLNGGHLLMMLT
+229 DTTTLDGGHLLMMLT

-253 LREARIKNGEIKS
+253 LREARIKNGEVKS
-266 NEFLNPKDRWSPR
+266 NEFPNPKDRWSPR
-279 RTPEA
+279 KTPEA
-284 FELIVT
+284 FEFIVT
-290 KKSPPTEAEMSAA
+290 KKSPPTEAEMKAA
-303 IHTQYQCVLQR
+303 IHIQYQCVLQR

-326 LFKESIFLAGNTEG
+326 LLKESILLAGNTEG

-347 VLLKSDFMYRYEF
+347 VLLKSEFMYRYEF
-360 GAGEVDGTGRMKLSP
+360 GAGEVDGAGRMKLSP

-390 PDAELLKAAAEG
+390 PDADLLKAAKEG

-417 LNDESSFAGQGAP
+417 LNDKSSFAGPGAP
-430 EVNGKGLSSHKVS
+430 EVSGKGLNSHKVS

-517 VYHTRPDEQTAAIIG
+517 VYHTRPNEQTAAIID
-532 RWREAYDVLK
+532 RWREAYNVLK
-542 NEPWQK
+542 NEPWQE
-548 EPGQVSLKYEELLKK
+548 EPEQVSLKHELLLKQ

-578 HDNTLVRLMGYFEA
+578 HDNTLVRLMGYFES

-637 FQVKQPFKIQNRK
+637 FQVEQPFKIQNRK

-735 DDFGRFRIA
+735 DDFGRFRTA
-744 EALEHPENLIKVG
+744 EALEHPENLMKVG
-757 NGKSSA
+757 NGKTSA

-776 LKGTGDPALDGE
+776 LKGTGDSKLDGE

-837 ANNGGSF
+837 ANNSGSF

-862 T
+862 TQSS

>member
-1 MAFNN
+1 M
-6 DRYECKR
+6 
-13 ANVICAFYNEVAY
+13 VILPSEIVG
-26 SVPRKMVTFPLKI
+26 
-39 DVFLKKAMSSHC
+39 FLKRVTSSRC
-51 FFWAVVFSLLSV
+51 VLGTVVASVLSAEV
-63 KASGAEELL
+63 SEAEELL

-83 EQEGGLQLDELGQ
+83 EQKGGLQLDELGQ

-129 TERVKMLSWVAA
+129 AERSKMLSWVAA
-141 ELKKHDASTLEGK
+141 ELKKHNASTLEGK

-169 FSGEIVAKPYT
+169 FNGEIVAKPYT
-180 PARRWLVSPQ
+180 QARRWLVSPQ

-201 LEGGSRQRSF
+201 LEGGARQRSF

-229 DTTTLNGGHLLMMLT
+229 DTTTLDGGHLLMMLT
-244 NADWISEKQ
+244 NADWISGKQ
-253 LREARIKNGEIKS
+253 LREARIKNGEVKS
-266 NEFLNPKDRWSPR
+266 NEFPNPKDRWSPR
-279 RTPEA
+279 KTPDA
-284 FELIVT
+284 FEFIVT
-290 KKSPPTEAEMSAA
+290 KKSPPTEAEMKDA
-303 IHTQYQCVLQR
+303 IHIQYQCVLQR

-326 LFKESIFLAGNTEG
+326 LLKESILLAGNTEG

-347 VLLKSDFMYRYEF
+347 VLLKSEFMYRYEF
-360 GAGEVDGTGRMKLSP
+360 GAGEVDGAGRMKLSP

-390 PDAELLKAAAEG
+390 PDADLLKAVEEG
-402 RLNTKEDYRREVSRM
+402 RLNTKEDYRREVNRM
-417 LNDESSFAGQGAP
+417 LKDESSFAGPGAP
-430 EVNGKGLSSHKVS
+430 EVSGKGLNSHKVS

-517 VYHTRPDEQTAAIIG
+517 VYHTRPNEQTAAIID

-542 NEPWQK
+542 SEPWQE
-548 EPGQVSLKYEELLKK
+548 EPEQVSLKHELLLKQ

-578 HDNTLVRLMGYFEA
+578 HDNTLVRLMGYFES

-637 FQVKQPFKIQNRK
+637 FQVEQPFKIQNRK

-735 DDFGRFRIA
+735 DDFGRFRTA
-744 EALEHPENLIKVG
+744 EALEHPENLVKAG
-757 NGKSSA
+757 NGKTSA

-768 KPLNISGV
+768 KPLSISGV
-776 LKGTGDPALDGE
+776 LEGTGDSTLDGK

-837 ANNGGSF
+837 ANNSGSF

-862 T
+862 TQSSQ

>member
-1 MAFNN
+1 M
-6 DRYECKR
+6 
-13 ANVICAFYNEVAY
+13 VILPSEIVG
-26 SVPRKMVTFPLKI
+26 
-39 DVFLKKAMSSHC
+39 FLKRVTSSRC
-51 FFWAVVFSLLSV
+51 VLGTVVASV
-63 KASGAEELL
+63 LFAEVSEAEELL

-83 EQEGGLQLDELGQ
+83 EQKGGLQLDELGQ

-129 TERVKMLSWVAA
+129 AERSKMLSWVAA
-141 ELKKHDASTLEGK
+141 ELKKHNASTLEGK

-169 FSGEIVAKPYT
+169 FNGEIVAKPYT
-180 PARRWLVSPQ
+180 QARRWLVSPQ

-201 LEGGSRQRSF
+201 LEGGARQRSF

-229 DTTTLNGGHLLMMLT
+229 DTTTLDGGHLLMMLT
-244 NADWISEKQ
+244 NADWISGKQ
-253 LREARIKNGEIKS
+253 LREARIKNGEVKS
-266 NEFLNPKDRWSPR
+266 NEFPNPKDRWSPR
-279 RTPEA
+279 KTPEA
-284 FELIVT
+284 FEFIVT
-290 KKSPPTEAEMSAA
+290 KKSPPTEAEMKDA
-303 IHTQYQCVLQR
+303 IHIQYQCVLQR

-326 LFKESIFLAGNTEG
+326 LLKESILLAGNTEG

-347 VLLKSDFMYRYEF
+347 VLLKSEFMYRYEF
-360 GAGEVDGTGRMKLSP
+360 GAGEVDGAGRMKLSP

-390 PDAELLKAAAEG
+390 PDADLLKAVEEG
-402 RLNTKEDYRREVSRM
+402 RLNTKEDYRREVNRM
-417 LNDESSFAGQGAP
+417 LKDESSFAGPGAP
-430 EVNGKGLSSHKVS
+430 EVSGKGLNSHKVS

-517 VYHTRPDEQTAAIIG
+517 VYHTRPNEQTAAIID

-542 NEPWQK
+542 SEPWQE
-548 EPGQVSLKYEELLKK
+548 EPEQVSLKHELLLKQ

-578 HDNTLVRLMGYFEA
+578 HDNTLVRLMGYFES

-627 GGDTGQKGWD
+627 GGDAGQKGWD
-637 FQVKQPFKIQNRK
+637 FQVEQPFKIQNRK

-735 DDFGRFRIA
+735 DDFGRFRTA
-744 EALEHPENLIKVG
+744 EALEHPENLVKAG
-757 NGKSSA
+757 NGKTSA

-768 KPLNISGV
+768 KPLSISGV
-776 LKGTGDPALDGE
+776 LEGTGDSTLDGK

-837 ANNGGSF
+837 ANNSGSF

-862 T
+862 TQSSQ

>member
-1 MAFNN
+1 M
-6 DRYECKR
+6 
-13 ANVICAFYNEVAY
+13 VILLSEIVG
-26 SVPRKMVTFPLKI
+26 
-39 DVFLKKAMSSHC
+39 FLKRVTSSRC
-51 FFWAVVFSLLSV
+51 VLGTVVASVLSAEV
-63 KASGAEELL
+63 SEAEELL

-83 EQEGGLQLDELGQ
+83 EQKGGLQLDELGQ

-129 TERVKMLSWVAA
+129 AERSKMLSWVAA
-141 ELKKHDASTLEGK
+141 ELKKHNASTLEGK

-169 FSGEIVAKPYT
+169 FNGEIVAKPYT
-180 PARRWLVSPQ
+180 QARRWLVSPQ

-201 LEGGSRQRSF
+201 LEGGARQRSF

-229 DTTTLNGGHLLMMLT
+229 DTTTLDGGHLLMMLT

-253 LREARIKNGEIKS
+253 LREARIKNGEVKS
-266 NEFLNPKDRWSPR
+266 NEFPNPKDRWSPR
-279 RTPEA
+279 KTPEA
-284 FELIVT
+284 FEFIVT
-290 KKSPPTEAEMSAA
+290 KKSPPTEAEMKAA
-303 IHTQYQCVLQR
+303 IHIQYQCVLQR

-326 LFKESIFLAGNTEG
+326 LLKESILLAGNTEG

-347 VLLKSDFMYRYEF
+347 VLLKSEVMYRYEF
-360 GAGEVDGTGRMKLSP
+360 GAGEVDGAGRMKLSP

-390 PDAELLKAAAEG
+390 PDADLLKAAKEG

-417 LNDESSFAGQGAP
+417 LNDKSSFAGPGAP
-430 EVNGKGLSSHKVS
+430 EVSGKGLNSHKVS

-517 VYHTRPDEQTAAIIG
+517 VYHTRPNEQTAAIID
-532 RWREAYDVLK
+532 RWREAYSVLK
-542 NEPWQK
+542 NEPWQE
-548 EPGQVSLKYEELLKK
+548 EPEQVSLKHELLLKQ

-578 HDNTLVRLMGYFEA
+578 HDNTLVRLMGYFES

-637 FQVKQPFKIQNRK
+637 FQVEQPFKIQNRK

-735 DDFGRFRIA
+735 DDFGRFRTA
-744 EALEHPENLIKVG
+744 EALEHPENLVKAG

-776 LKGTGDPALDGE
+776 LEGTGDSKLDGK

-837 ANNGGSF
+837 ANNSGSF

-862 T
+862 TQSSQ

>member
-1 MAFNN
+1 M
-6 DRYECKR
+6 
-13 ANVICAFYNEVAY
+13 VILLSEIVG
-26 SVPRKMVTFPLKI
+26 
-39 DVFLKKAMSSHC
+39 FLKRVTSSRC
-51 FFWAVVFSLLSV
+51 VLGTVVASVLSAEV
-63 KASGAEELL
+63 SEAEELL

-83 EQEGGLQLDELGQ
+83 EQKGGLQLDELGQ

-129 TERVKMLSWVAA
+129 AERSKMLSWVAA
-141 ELKKHDASTLEGK
+141 ELKKHNASTLEGK

-169 FSGEIVAKPYT
+169 FNGEIVAKPYT
-180 PARRWLVSPQ
+180 QARRWLVSPQ

-201 LEGGSRQRSF
+201 LEGGARQRSF

-229 DTTTLNGGHLLMMLT
+229 DTTTLDGGHLLMMLT

-253 LREARIKNGEIKS
+253 LREARIKNEEVKS
-266 NEFLNPKDRWSPR
+266 NEFPNPKDRWSPR
-279 RTPEA
+279 KTPEA
-284 FELIVT
+284 FEFIVT
-290 KKSPPTEAEMSAA
+290 KKSPPTEAEMKAA
-303 IHTQYQCVLQR
+303 IHIQYQCVLQR

-326 LFKESIFLAGNTEG
+326 LLKESILLAGNTEG

-347 VLLKSDFMYRYEF
+347 VLLKSEFMYRYEF
-360 GAGEVDGTGRMKLSP
+360 GAGEVDGAGRMKLSP

-390 PDAELLKAAAEG
+390 PDADLLKAAKEG

-417 LNDESSFAGQGAP
+417 LNDKSSFAGPGAP
-430 EVNGKGLSSHKVS
+430 EVSGKGLNSHKVS

-517 VYHTRPDEQTAAIIG
+517 VYHTRPNEQTAAIID
-532 RWREAYDVLK
+532 RWREAYNVLK
-542 NEPWQK
+542 NEPWQE
-548 EPGQVSLKYEELLKK
+548 EPEQVSLKHELLLKQ

-578 HDNTLVRLMGYFEA
+578 HDNTLVRLMGYFES

-637 FQVKQPFKIQNRK
+637 FQVEQPFKIQNRK
-650 GILTHPAWLL
+650 GVLTHPAWLL

-735 DDFGRFRIA
+735 DDFGRFRTA
-744 EALEHPENLIKVG
+744 EALEHPENLVKAG

-768 KPLNISGV
+768 KPLSISGV
-776 LKGTGDPALDGE
+776 LEGTGDSTLDGK

-837 ANNGGSF
+837 ANNSGSF

-862 T
+862 TQSSQ

>member
-1 MAFNN
+1 MPMFNQQS
-6 DRYECKR
+6 R
-13 ANVICAFYNEVAY
+13 
-26 SVPRKMVTFPLKI
+26 FPG
-39 DVFLKKAMSSHC
+39 FLKTTLRSRRV
-51 FFWAVVFSLLSV
+51 FVAVLLCLPAG
-63 KASGAEELL
+63 ASGSEELL

-83 EQEGGLQLDELGQ
+83 EKKGNVQLDVLGKLS
-96 MPLESRLDVLNRVQ
+96 LESRLDVLNKVQ
-110 EQLYLGQMPPK
+110 EQLYFGQMPPK
-121 KKKKQPTE
+121 KKKKQPSDA
-129 TERVKMLSWVAA
+129 ERAKMLAWVGA
-141 ELKKHDASTLEGK
+141 ELKKHHASTLEDK
-154 LRYPNYGNHVSHEKL
+154 LRYPNFGNHVSHEKL
-169 FSGEIVAKPYT
+169 FSGEVEEKPFT

-229 DTTTLNGGHLLMMLT
+229 DTTTLDGGHLLMMLT
-244 NADWISEKQ
+244 NADWISRKQ
-253 LREARIKNGEIKS
+253 LREARVKNGEIKS
-266 NEFLNPKDRWSPR
+266 NDFPNPKDKWTPR
-279 RTPEA
+279 RTPEP

-290 KKSPPTEAEMSAA
+290 KESPPTEAEMIAA

-314 DANKSELERHLK
+314 NASKTELEKHLK
-326 LFKESIFLAGNTEG
+326 LLKESISLAGNTEG

-347 VLLKSDFMYRYEF
+347 VLLKSEFMYRYEF
-360 GAGEVDGTGRMKLSP
+360 GEGEEDEYGRRKLSP

-390 PDAELLKAAAEG
+390 PDAGLIKAAAEG
-402 RLNTKEDYRREVSRM
+402 RLNSKEHYRREVVRI
-417 LNDESSFAGQGAP
+417 LKDQSSFAGPGAP
-430 EVNGKGLSSHKVS
+430 EVSGKGLNSHKVT
-443 HPKINRFFRE
+443 HPKVNRFFRE

-465 DTKRSGGFYSNAGRG
+465 DAKRSGGFYANAGRG

-498 ILRKDQNVFEQLL
+498 ILRQDQNVFEQLL

-517 VYHTRPDEQTAAIIG
+517 VYHTRPDEQTAAIIK
-532 RWREAYDVLK
+532 RWREAYEVLK
-542 NEPWQK
+542 DEPWQ
-548 EPGQVSLKYEELLKK
+548 ENPEEVSLKHEELLKT

-578 HDNTLVRLMGYFEA
+578 HDNTLVRLMGYFDT
-592 TFGRGS
+592 TFGRG
-598 TPYTN
+598 TNPYTN

-627 GGDTGQKGWD
+627 GKDTGEKGWD
-637 FQVKQPFKIQNRK
+637 FQVKQPFKIENRK

-735 DDFGRFRIA
+735 DDFGRFRKA
-744 EALEHPENLIKVG
+744 EELEHPDNLIKTG
-757 NGKSSA
+757 NGKTSA
-763 SVYKT
+763 SEYKT
-768 KPLNISGV
+768 KPLNVSG
-776 LKGTGDPALDGE
+776 LLEGTGDPALDGE
-788 VKDAYDLI
+788 VRDAYDLI
-796 DRLAKSRRVRQSIIR
+796 DRLARSRRVRQSIIR
-811 HAFRYFMGRNELL
+811 HAFRYFMGRNELI
-824 SDSQTLIDAEIAY
+824 SDSQTLIDAEAAY
-837 ANNGGSF
+837 VKNGGSF
-844 KSVII
+844 KMVIV

-862 T
+862 TQSSQ